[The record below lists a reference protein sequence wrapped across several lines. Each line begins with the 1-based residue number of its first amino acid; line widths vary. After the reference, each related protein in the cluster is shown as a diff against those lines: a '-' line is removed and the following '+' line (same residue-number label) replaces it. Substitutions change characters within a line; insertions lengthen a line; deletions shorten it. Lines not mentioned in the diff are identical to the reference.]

1 MRKQNMRLRFLFAIV
16 LSTAFLSANVLAQ
29 TARTIT
35 VVTEPKAIVW
45 IDDFKRGITDETGKL
60 TIKPIAAGA
69 HKIRVRA
76 DGFKEI
82 TQPLTALQKGD
93 VKIVLTKTSDP
104 AELAFQEAERLSTI
118 DRQKAIE
125 AYRKAISLR
134 PKYWQAQ
141 IALARILSDA
151 GDAEGAL
158 KVIAE
163 ARKSRLNFAEASA
176 VEGRI
181 YKADENEEKAIA
193 SYKRAIKEGGGFQ
206 PEAHAGLGLIYKDRA
221 ENAGSSNDLENQK
234 LNYESATKELYIAV
248 KQLNGAP
255 DAIVIYQLI
264 GEIYEKMQE
273 YKKAIAV
280 YQEFLRVFPDVPESS
295 VVKSLI
301 VQLNKQ
307 INGEQ
312 Q

>member
-1 MRKQNMRLRFLFAIV
+1 MRSKLLLSILF
-16 LSTAFLSANVLAQ
+16 STAFLFTNIFAQ
-29 TARTIT
+29 TTRTIT
-35 VVTEPKAIVW
+35 VITEPKAVVW
-45 IDDFKRGITDETGKL
+45 VDDFKRGVTDETGKL
-60 TIKPIAAGA
+60 TVKPITAGA

-93 VKIVLTKTSDP
+93 VKIVLTKTTDE
-104 AELAFQEAERLSTI
+104 AELAFQEAERLSVI
-118 DRQKAIE
+118 DRQKAIA

-134 PKYWQAQ
+134 PKYTDAQ

-151 GDAEGAL
+151 GDNEGAL
-158 KVIAE
+158 KAIAD

-181 YKADENEEKAIA
+181 YKADDNEAKAIA
-193 SYKRAIKEGGGFQ
+193 SYKRAIKEGNGFQ

-221 ENAGSSNDLENQK
+221 ESAGIANDLENQK
-234 LNYESATKELYIAV
+234 LNYQLATNELYAAV

-255 DAIVIYQLI
+255 DAVVIYQLI

-280 YQEFLRVFPDVPESS
+280 YEEFLRVFPDVPEAS
-295 VVKSLI
+295 VVKSFI

-307 INGEQ
+307 
-312 Q
+312 